1 MEDFLA
7 HSCHLADWRNYWRE
21 ELREEDY
28 HLRTEEERGGQEKR
42 GDVGRKA
49 FTNDLLSDT
58 SLVNSCYKTLLKRSC
73 CKSIIRRNN

>member
-7 HSCHLADWRNYWRE
+7 HSCHLADWRE

-42 GDVGRKA
+42 GDVGRKT

-58 SLVNSCYKTLLKRSC
+58 SWVNSCYKTLLKR
-73 CKSIIRRNN
+73 ILL